1 MRAAQ
6 FLARYP
12 NADPF
17 NRTNSDHPESTLP
30 LALSRGVFLRCN
42 IAADLTLNCSL
53 RVELEPEVAYFP
65 AFTAPLKQESTKVVC
80 FFNSV
85 VPVPDTSGKSMVRD
99 GVDRKRTQKCETHGS
114 RGRHIKPRTC
124 MIR

>member
-85 VPVPDTSGKSMVRD
+85 VPVPDTSGNPWCGRGSTESAPRSVR
-99 GVDRKRTQKCETHGS
+99 RTAHGGGTS
-114 RGRHIKPRTC
+114 SLGLA
-124 MIR
+124 